1 MASYTFYPS
10 ISGTIIEVDL
20 PSTGCQIQELVTTIR
35 DWEDELENMEWPKIL
50 DASGKEELGGGIQVG
65 ITTTLR
71 DAKLKF
77 AARLGPS
84 WILCDVFGGN
94 LVATSGDISTY
105 INAIEPA
112 PYVTVT
118 KTASSSAT
126 IAAATLDNEEVLNAV
141 ANTGAQVLNGI
152 TDNKKKV
159 LGLY

>member
-20 PSTGCQIQELVTTIR
+20 PATGAQIQELVTTIR
-35 DWEDELENMEWPKIL
+35 DWEDDLENMIWPKIL
-50 DASGKEELGGGIQVG
+50 DAAGKEELGGGVQVG

-77 AARLGPS
+77 ADRGGPT
-84 WILCDVFGGN
+84 WTLCDVFGGN
-94 LVATSGDISTY
+94 LVATSGAVDNY
-105 INAIEPA
+105 INPIEPSS
-112 PYVTVT
+112 YVTVT

-126 IAAATLDNEEVLNAV
+126 IAEATLDNEEVLNAL
-141 ANTGAQVLNGI
+141 ANTGLQIL
-152 TDNKKKV
+152 TDVTDTKRKV